1 MKPVILICGVYNL
14 KVLKKE
20 YKLHVSYVK
29 AVREAGGIPI
39 LAPITNEI
47 EEIKE
52 YVSMCDGILLPGGE
66 DISPIYL
73 NEEPV
78 CGIGSVDVERDTF
91 ELELYKMAV
100 LNKKPILG
108 ICKGSQIIAVANKGS
123 IYQDIVTQIPSIYE
137 HSQPEEQLDEVF
149 HSVVLEEDSVLYKI
163 FKKKIIKV
171 NSWHHQAIKS
181 VGNNLKIIG
190 KALDNVI
197 EAIESKD
204 GTVLGVQWHPELL
217 IEKYPE
223 QLEIYK
229 YFVEKC
235 KNK

>member
-1 MKPVILICGVYNL
+1 MKPIILICGVYNL
-14 KVLKKE
+14 KVRKKE
-20 YKLHVSYVK
+20 YKLHTSYVK
-29 AVREAGGIPI
+29 AIREAGGIPI
-39 LAPITNEI
+39 LVPITNEI

-52 YVSMCDGILLPGGE
+52 YISMCDGILLPGGE

-78 CGIGSVDVERDTF
+78 RGIGSVDIERDTF
-91 ELELYKMAV
+91 EFKLYKEAV
-100 LNKKPILG
+100 LNKKTVLG
-108 ICKGSQIIAVANKGS
+108 ICKGSQIIAVANNGS
-123 IYQDIVTQIPSIYE
+123 VYQDIVTQIPLTYE

-149 HSVVLEEDSVLYKI
+149 HSVMLEEDSILYKI

-181 VGNNLKIIG
+181 VGTDLKITG
-190 KALDNVI
+190 KALDGVI
-197 EAIESKD
+197 EAVESKD
-204 GTVLGVQWHPELL
+204 GTVIGVQWHPELL

-229 YFVEKC
+229 YFIEKC

>member
-14 KVLKKE
+14 KVMKKE
-20 YKLHVSYVK
+20 YKIHTSYVK
-29 AVREAGGIPI
+29 AIRKAGGIPI
-39 LAPITNEI
+39 LAPITNDI

-52 YVSMCDGILLPGGE
+52 YISICDGVLLPGGE

-78 CGIGSVDVERDTF
+78 RGIGNVDVERDTF
-91 ELELYKMAV
+91 ELELYKTAV
-100 LNKKPILG
+100 LNKKPVLG
-108 ICKGSQIIAVANKGS
+108 ICKGSQIIAIANNGN
-123 IYQDIVTQIPSIYE
+123 IYQDIITQMLSTYE
-137 HSQPEEQLDEVF
+137 HSQPEEELDEVF
-149 HSVVLEEDSVLYKI
+149 HSVMLEEDSILYKI

-171 NSWHHQAIKS
+171 NSWHHQAVKS
-181 VGNNLKIIG
+181 VGNDFKITG
-190 KALDNVI
+190 KALDDVI
-197 EAIESKD
+197 EVIESKD

-229 YFVEKC
+229 YFIEKC